1 SQLLHLYTPNSTEY
15 ERAMYFF
22 HFLDKNVMG
31 LLARQATA
39 LPYALKD
46 ATLAQ
51 FLWDETSKQY
61 DVLQNTSRLDGKNGP
76 PNFESTI
83 IAIYA
88 ALWNAEYQC
97 RWNKWDFAVKSLDKA
112 TEILDNLEEGEE
124 KDVMALDIMSA
135 RTL

>member
-1 SQLLHLYTPNSTEY
+1 
-15 ERAMYFF
+15 
-22 HFLDKNVMG
+22 
-31 LLARQATA
+31 
-39 LPYALKD
+39 
-46 ATLAQ
+46 
-51 FLWDETSKQY
+51 
-61 DVLQNTSRLDGKNGP
+61 P

-135 RTL
+135 RTLTKLGKVDIDGALKLLTELINACNRHLESASLGERS